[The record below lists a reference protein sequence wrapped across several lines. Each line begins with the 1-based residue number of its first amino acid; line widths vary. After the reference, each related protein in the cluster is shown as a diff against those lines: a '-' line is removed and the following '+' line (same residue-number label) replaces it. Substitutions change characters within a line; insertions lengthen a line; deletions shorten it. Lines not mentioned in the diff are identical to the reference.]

1 MQKET
6 KLHYHLTSYKKNI
19 LSKILIDKDKGLK
32 KQIGYD
38 IILKKGKTSPKK
50 LYITIVQKIVSVDKI
65 RILNIIRW

>member
-50 LYITIVQKIVSVDKI
+50 LYITIVQKIVFGD
-65 RILNIIRW
+65 